1 MPVPQATGISSRKS
15 QIDHIKETGNYRRMK
30 AAIYSRVIEE
40 EQQHNIQV
48 FFDELERQKI
58 TPVIF
63 NQYYEQIK
71 NIIRLPVDT
80 AVFSVAE
87 DLTPQIEFMIS
98 LGGDGTLLDTVTLV
112 RDKNISIIGINFG
125 RLGFLASI
133 GQDEVKIAVQAIAR
147 RTFVTDKRT
156 LIHLDADL
164 PLFGNVPY
172 ALNEFALHKRDTASM
187 IKIHTY
193 LNGEFLNTYWAD
205 GVILATPTGSTG
217 YSLSCGGPI
226 VFPDSK
232 SFVITPVAPHNL
244 NVRPLIVPDD
254 NIISFEVESRSEN
267 IICSLDSRREI
278 VGKNVSLAVR
288 KESFSVSLMRLSENN
303 FLQTLHNK
311 LTWGLDKR
319 N

>member
-1 MPVPQATGISSRKS
+1 
-15 QIDHIKETGNYRRMK
+15 MK
-30 AAIYSRVIEE
+30 AAIYSRVMEE
-40 EQQHNIQV
+40 GQQENVQL
-48 FFDELERQKI
+48 FFDELEKQKI
-58 TPVIF
+58 TPLIF
-63 NQYYEQIK
+63 EQFFEQIR
-71 NIIRLPVDT
+71 NTVRLPAEVET
-80 AVFSVAE
+80 FSLSEHITDEV
-87 DLTPQIEFMIS
+87 EFIIS
-98 LGGDGTLLDTVTLV
+98 LGGDGTLLDTIALA
-112 RDKNISIIGINFG
+112 RDKPVSIMGINFG

-133 GQDEVKIAVQAIAR
+133 GQEELKIAVKAIAK
-147 RTFVTDKRT
+147 RTYVVDKRT

-205 GVILATPTGSTG
+205 GLIVATPTGSTG
-217 YSLSCGGPI
+217 YSLSCGGPV
-226 VFPDSK
+226 VFPDSG

-244 NVRPLIVPDD
+244 NVRPIVVPDD
-254 NIISFEVESRSEN
+254 TVISFEVESRSDN
-267 IICSLDSRREI
+267 IICAMDSRREM

-288 KESFSVSLMRLSENN
+288 KESFNVSLLRLGENS
-303 FLQTLHNK
+303 FLQTLQNK